1 MRKLLLLVIVLIACS
16 CGSKNERNV
25 DKFYYDIDLKII
37 LINSESILTEDKYHT
52 PQLCN
57 LVLFET
63 LTEPKLYME
72 LNTYNLS
79 HHIKM
84 DTKWFYNHKPG
95 DVVHFDHLLKNRFF
109 EIDKDHRPY
118 TKNPLN

>member
-1 MRKLLLLVIVLIACS
+1 MRNLLLFAIVLIICS
-16 CGSKNERNV
+16 CAKNERNV
-25 DKFYYDIDLKII
+25 DKLYYDIDLKII
-37 LINSESILTEDKYHT
+37 LINSESILTEDKYHI

-79 HHIKM
+79 RHIKM

-95 DVVHFDHLLKNRFF
+95 DIIHFEYLSKNRFF
-109 EIDKDHRPY
+109 EIDKDRRPY
-118 TKNPLN
+118 IKNPLN